1 MSSGSAISGSRS
13 ARATVSWAF
22 VGAGRGRLLLSYA
35 PAGKMEAFFNAW
47 EQLGFTPGGYSQ
59 EKDAALLRSY
69 GMERRG
75 PPIAL

>member
-1 MSSGSAISGSRS
+1 M
-13 ARATVSWAF
+13 
-22 VGAGRGRLLLSYA
+22 LLSYA